1 MRLRHPSRTHG
12 FTLVELMVAIA
23 VMALLALVSWRG
35 LDSMVRSQETIR
47 ARNEQQM
54 VLSLIHI

>member
-1 MRLRHPSRTHG
+1 MRLHHPSRTHG

-35 LDSMVRSQETIR
+35 LDRSSTGT
-47 ARNEQQM
+47 ARCCA
-54 VLSLIHI
+54 